1 MNVHEQMESL
11 TDLYVAGGLP
21 ADERGEVDRHIAECK
36 SCAALLKDAREFA
49 SWAKGLIKNDAPP
62 ADLEDRV
69 IARFRAAG
77 QSKKR
82 RFPVGNRFFKV
93 TGSIAAAVALIFIGN
108 AATDGPAEGYMAE
121 VRSRLVAQSGV
132 QEGEG
137 KVRTLSSGDGDFR
150 ANGREWAYL
159 GWHSGGKGING
170 AYVED
175 GDKLARSNE
184 FTTFFGRDLGGE
196 RGVDVLSRANAGI
209 AGRIVQNGDELALR
223 RLGELKTIDVVT
235 DGVQLGL
242 VSPSQGGGAPMER
255 TVNPSFAIEAEKLAK
270 LTAEPL
276 AETRMDKAAKVD
288 DAKADARPANLA
300 GKPQIATAAVA
311 LEEAKVEP
319 TPVVPKP
326 TMPVQDN
333 RKIIRTAEVSVE
345 VDSYDAT
352 YTKLT
357 ELMTAEKGMVA
368 SANTNKAANGK
379 ISATVVLRIP
389 PERFE
394 AVLAKLKDFG
404 TIRNQNVDSEDVTK
418 AYIDLETRL
427 KSKEILA
434 ERLKKLLAEGKGTV
448 KELME
453 VEVQLGNTNEAI
465 ESIKGEIKYYDNRIG
480 LSTLTLQIAEKDL
493 GQPFE
498 YVQTLQANL
507 ALTSRDPDDAYAK
520 AQKEIADAG
529 GQVVDSRMTR
539 QNDGSS
545 TGYIRG
551 RVDADKFQALRDSL
565 KKLGVPTNDTVNQQK
580 TARGG
585 HQGAPKP
592 DAPLRKEQA
601 VLDLT
606 ISSPPIFVTRRSQ
619 ILVETA
625 TVDTAYQASRKAVE
639 AAGGKIV
646 DGNLTGR
653 VDGMQATLRIQI
665 DADKFQAL
673 VDSLKTAGKVKN
685 ANVNSV
691 LPAAST
697 DGTAPLLRE
706 RAEIDFALVTP
717 PQLIGEEHG
726 LWKSVQDTFAKSW
739 AGFLWSIEKLFV
751 GISLAGPWVL
761 LAVVGIVI
769 WRKRRKAVSNP

>member
-1 MNVHEQMESL
+1 MNIHEKIETL
-11 TDLYVAGGLP
+11 TDLYVAGGLG
-21 ADERGEVDRHIAECK
+21 ADERGEVDRHIAECAA
-36 SCAALLKDAREFA
+36 CASLLRDAREFS

-77 QSKKR
+77 QSKRR
-82 RFPVGNRFFKV
+82 RFPVGKRFLKI

-121 VRSRLVAQSGV
+121 VRSRLIANSGARDA
-132 QEGEG
+132 EG
-137 KVRTLSSGDGDFR
+137 KLIELSIDK
-150 ANGREWAYL
+150 NGGELAWA
-159 GWHSGGKGING
+159 GTMG
-170 AYVED
+170 AP
-175 GDKLARSNE
+175 SNNFE
-184 FTTFFGRDLGGE
+184 YFFGRDLSRGE
-196 RGVDVLSRANAGI
+196 SDRDRGVNATSAGI
-209 AGRIVQNGDELALR
+209 SGLYARQSDEQAARRLTEGGRTNLVTRSGGKRVVDSLSDGVALGIEPTTAMPAEKMKKALDDDKPTAKEG
-223 RLGELKTIDVVT
+223 RLGELKDLAVV
-235 DGVQLGL
+235 
-242 VSPSQGGGAPMER
+242 
-255 TVNPSFAIEAEKLAK
+255 
-270 LTAEPL
+270 
-276 AETRMDKAAKVD
+276 
-288 DAKADARPANLA
+288 AKADS
-300 GKPQIATAAVA
+300 
-311 LEEAKVEP
+311 P
-319 TPVVPKP
+319 TPAPESPAVKP
-326 TMPVQDN
+326 PNPVQDN
-333 RKIIRTAEVSVE
+333 RKIIRTAEVSIE

-352 YTKLT
+352 YTKLG
-357 ELMTAEKGMVA
+357 ELMTAEKGLVA
-368 SANTNKAANGK
+368 SANTHKAANGK
-379 ISATVVLRIP
+379 ISATVVVRVP

-404 TIRNQNVDSEDVTK
+404 TIRNLNVDSEDVTK

-453 VEVQLGNTNEAI
+453 VEVQLGATNEAI

-507 ALTSRDPDDAYAK
+507 ALTARDPDDVYAK
-520 AQKEIADAG
+520 AQKEIVDAG

-545 TGYIRG
+545 TGFIRG
-551 RVDADKFQALRDSL
+551 RVDADKFQVLRESL
-565 KKLGVPTNDTVNQQK
+565 KKYGVATNDTVNQQK

-585 HQGAPKP
+585 RDGAPKP

-601 VLDLT
+601 VIDLT
-606 ISSPPIFVTRRSQ
+606 ISSPPVFVTRLSQ
-619 ILVETA
+619 VLVETP
-625 TVDTAYQASRKAVE
+625 TVDSAYQAARKAVE
-639 AAGGKIV
+639 GAGGKIV
-646 DGNLTGR
+646 DGSLKGS
-653 VDGMQATLRIQI
+653 VDGMQGTLRIQI

-697 DGTAPLLRE
+697 DGAAPLLRE

-726 LWKSVQDTFAKSW
+726 LWKSVQDTLAKSW
-739 AGFLWSIEKLFV
+739 TGFLWSIEKLFV
-751 GISLAGPWVL
+751 GISLAGPWIL
-761 LAVVGIVI
+761 LLIVGIVI
-769 WRKRRKAVSNP
+769 WRKRKKAAA